1 MRIPCARWAF
11 TLCLTPLLALG
22 QRVSAPPPQPA
33 TIFGT
38 VVDVYNAAV
47 PSATV
52 VIDSPA
58 PADRA
63 TVKSNDSG
71 FFLFK
76 NLRHAVPYHITI
88 SAKGFADWTSPSL
101 TLQPGQQL
109 DLASVRLKIAVVQT
123 TVTAASEEQIAA
135 QEVKVAEQQRVIGIF
150 PNFYVVYTQN
160 PVPLTTKLKYE
171 LAFRTSVDLA
181 RFAGAATLAAM
192 NQAGDIPDYPQ
203 GWAGYGQRFGAAY
216 TDSFTDVI
224 IGGGILPSLFHQDP
238 RYFYQGTGSKRSR
251 LLHAV
256 ASPLVCRGDNGR
268 RQFNISS
275 VGGDLAS
282 GAISNLYY
290 PVGNRGPGLVFNGT
304 LISTGGRVIAAI
316 AQEFLFRSVT
326 PSAKKHP

>member
-1 MRIPCARWAF
+1 MRIPRARWAY
-11 TLCLTPLLALG
+11 TLCLAPLLALG
-22 QRVSAPPPQPA
+22 QQISAPQPQTGGIIGTVIDVQNGAISSAAVDLIGPIPADHSA
-33 TIFGT
+33 TI
-38 VVDVYNAAV
+38 
-47 PSATV
+47 
-52 VIDSPA
+52 
-58 PADRA
+58 
-63 TVKSNDSG
+63 SNTDGS
-71 FFLFK
+71 FVLK
-76 NLRHAVPYHITI
+76 NLRPAVSYRITVT
-88 SAKGFADWTSPSL
+88 ANGFAEWISPAL
-101 TLQPGQQL
+101 VLKPGQQL
-109 DLASVRLKIAVVQT
+109 NLGDIKLSISVVQT
-123 TVTAASEEQIAA
+123 TVTAVTIEQLAV
-135 QEVKVAEQQRVIGIF
+135 QEVKVAEKQRVIGIF
-150 PNFYVVYTQN
+150 PNFYVVYNQN